1 MVIHSYISLP
11 EGKHLKTGQFWDQTN
26 SMFGLMVIK
35 PTPCD
40 QTNYSELYM
49 FGLMVRLIYTCLEV

>member
-1 MVIHSYISLP
+1 
-11 EGKHLKTGQFWDQTN
+11 
-26 SMFGLMVIK
+26 MFGLMVIK

-49 FGLMVRLIYTCLEV
+49 FGLMVRLIYTCLDCLDIEALLGLGILESYQDE